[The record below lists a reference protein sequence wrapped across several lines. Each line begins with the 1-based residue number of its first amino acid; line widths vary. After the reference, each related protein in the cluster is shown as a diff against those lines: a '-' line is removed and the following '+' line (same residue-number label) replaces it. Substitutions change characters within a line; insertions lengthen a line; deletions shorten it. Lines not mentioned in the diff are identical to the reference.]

1 ISAGL
6 GYTAPAVVG
15 ALLAAGALA
24 LAVLAAALER
34 RSPAHLGG
42 TDRTWPRPAE
52 QVNR

>member
-34 RSPAHLGG
+34 RSPAHLGEASQTG
-42 TDRTWPRPAE
+42 PRPAE
-52 QVNR
+52 PVRR